1 VPSNTLTTSLLLA
14 AVVLTGCERTP
25 ASDVAAPVPSSTNRA
40 DVVADDPA
48 AGEEGVEQSV
58 TGHYEYGGFV
68 TGNYFKYS
76 VSAIR
81 HADGS
86 VSGEVEEHLT
96 DIATGDFVR
105 RSHGT
110 VTCMNVTGNRARIG
124 FVLDSYEGT
133 PVLPE
138 GVDHG
143 IISVVDNGEGGNAI
157 PDSASN
163 NPGGVTAAQAQGF
176 CDRGAVRP
184 LREVEHGNIQVRP

>member
-1 VPSNTLTTSLLLA
+1 MHAIRRAIPLLFIGATLA
-14 AVVLTGCERTP
+14 ACDRAP
-25 ASDVAAPVPSSTNRA
+25 NAAVIA
-40 DVVADDPA
+40 PA
-48 AGEEGVEQSV
+48 AVPNAENAGDAGEGVQQSV

-86 VSGEVEEHLT
+86 VSGEVEERLT
-96 DIATGDFVR
+96 DVATGDFVR

-110 VTCMNVTGNRARIG
+110 VTCMTVTGNRARIG
-124 FVLDSYEGT
+124 FALDSYEGV
-133 PVLPE
+133 PVLPA

-163 NPGGVTAAQAQGF
+163 NPGGVTATQAQRF
-176 CDRGAVRP
+176 CDIGAVRP

>member
-1 VPSNTLTTSLLLA
+1 MSRTILAAPLLLA
-14 AVVLTGCERTP
+14 AVALSGCDR
-25 ASDVAAPVPSSTNRA
+25 ASIAGVAAPTSSALRA
-40 DVVADDPA
+40 DDAAADPA
-48 AGEEGVEQSV
+48 PADQGVEQSV
-58 TGHYEYGGFV
+58 TGHYEYAGFV
-68 TGNYFKYS
+68 TGNYFQYS

-86 VSGEVEEHLT
+86 VSGEVEERLT
-96 DIATGDFVR
+96 DVVTGDFVR

-110 VTCMNVTGNRARIG
+110 VTCLTVTGNRARIG

-133 PVLPE
+133 PVLPA

-143 IISVVDNGEGGNAI
+143 IISVVDNGEGGNAV

-163 NPGGVTAAQAQGF
+163 NPGGVTATQAQLF
-176 CDRGAVRP
+176 CDIGAARP